1 MPKTT
6 RRKQSE
12 TPMSLGG
19 VDTAAK
25 IMNLVKM
32 DMANEIMDDISDK
45 DENLALAIQDNM
57 FMFNTLVAID
67 DKSIQVIIRNIDS
80 DLLMTALKGATG
92 DVKNKFLSNMSQ
104 RARVRF
110 RDDLEALDPVRTAD
124 SESAQK
130 KITGTARKLA
140 DSGAIV
146 LSINRRDFI

>member
-6 RRKQSE
+6 SRKQRE

-19 VDTAAK
+19 IDTAAK

-67 DKSIQVIIRNIDS
+67 DKSIQVILRNIDN
-80 DLLMTALKGATG
+80 DLLMTALKGATD

-110 RDDLEALDPVRTAD
+110 RDDLEALDPIRTAD
-124 SESAQK
+124 SETCLLYTSDA
-130 KITGTARKLA
+130 A
-140 DSGAIV
+140 DE
-146 LSINRRDFI
+146 

>member
-12 TPMSLGG
+12 RPMSLGG

-80 DLLMTALKGATG
+80 DLLMT
-92 DVKNKFLSNMSQ
+92 
-104 RARVRF
+104 
-110 RDDLEALDPVRTAD
+110 
-124 SESAQK
+124 
-130 KITGTARKLA
+130 
-140 DSGAIV
+140 
-146 LSINRRDFI
+146 

>member
-1 MPKTT
+1 
-6 RRKQSE
+6 
-12 TPMSLGG
+12 
-19 VDTAAK
+19 
-25 IMNLVKM
+25 
-32 DMANEIMDDISDK
+32 MDDISDK

-80 DLLMTALKGATG
+80 DLLMRALKGATE

-110 RDDLEALDPVRTAD
+110 RDDLEALDPIRTAD

-146 LSINRRDFI
+146 LSINRREFI